1 MINVDISHL
10 KRGNL
15 KKKRTSP
22 TPSLVKTGK
31 TEKVISNKVLPKE
44 NIVSNEN
51 ELLPSQ
57 IEVDFELSD
66 SKELNSY
73 LITKSQELLGVQIN
87 ARLHLGRIFQD
98 VFHKLSGSPH
108 NGVYVKWL
116 EINGFNKMTALR
128 HKNRY
133 KLYKIMPTDH
143 LKFLI
148 ATTSQK
154 IVEVFLSDQEKLD
167 LLISMDMKLS
177 KNELSIIAL
186 SSNDHN
192 LILEKELQFD
202 IVEEYDVFKER
213 ISELDISRLDQKQK
227 IKFSKLVE
235 GFNRLLKEI
244 K

>member
-10 KRGNL
+10 KRKNL
-15 KKKRTSP
+15 KK
-22 TPSLVKTGK
+22 VKNS
-31 TEKVISNKVLPKE
+31 ISNKVLPKE
-44 NIVSNEN
+44 NIISNEN

-57 IEVDFELSD
+57 IEVNFELSD

-133 KLYKIMPTDH
+133 KLYKMMPTDH

-154 IVEVFLSDQEKLD
+154 IVEAFLSDEEKLN
-167 LLISMDMKLS
+167 LLISMDMKLN
-177 KNELSIIAL
+177 KNELGVIAL
-186 SSNDHN
+186 SSPIHEVEV
-192 LILEKELQFD
+192 EKEFQFD
-202 IVEEYDVFKER
+202 IINEYSSFKER
-213 ISELDISRLDQKQK
+213 ITSLDISKLDDKQK
-227 IKFSKLVE
+227 MKLSKLVE
-235 GFNRLLKEI
+235 GFNRLLEEI